1 MAARPAP
8 WARCATSD
16 GGNSP
21 SDAVE
26 WQCRSTCAVGTF
38 RRRPGR
44 LRLAKQLDQLAL
56 RQLGERRV
64 EAAVADR
71 REAGEP
77 AAPFRAR
84 PLLEHDPELIAP
96 VYGDPARGRHF
107 PRPAV
112 HHDRAPR
119 HRPAYAS
126 APATSDTSVPSS
138 Q

>member
-1 MAARPAP
+1 MATRPAP
-8 WARCATSD
+8 WARCATSA

-26 WQCRSTCAVGTF
+26 WQCRSTCAVGTL

-44 LRLAKQLDQLAL
+44 LRLAKQLDQVAL
-56 RQLGERRV
+56 RPIGQRRV

-84 PLLEHDPELIAP
+84 PLLEHDPELVAP
-96 VYGDPARGRHF
+96 VHGDPARRIHL

-112 HHDRAPR
+112 TTIARRAIAL
-119 HRPAYAS
+119 AYAS
-126 APATSDTSVPSS
+126 APAASDTSV
-138 Q
+138 